1 MAPDPERTSSPPA
14 STPPSSSTDSSSKA
28 PVKGSGPRRDR
39 QRRDPDTMIPAR
51 SKRLGFESFLMRIVA
66 TVGIVAIG
74 VVIGAIMVS
83 QDVQGWIVGLVVSLV
98 SVLLA
103 GVLWSSRRL

>member
-1 MAPDPERTSSPPA
+1 MAPDPERTTAPPA
-14 STPPSSSTDSSSKA
+14 STPPSASTDSSSKA
-28 PVKGSGPRRDR
+28 PVKSSGGKRERG
-39 QRRDPDTMIPAR
+39 RDPDTMIPAR
-51 SKRLGFESFLMRIVA
+51 SKRLGVESFLMRVIA
-66 TVGIVAIG
+66 TVGIGAIG
-74 VVIGAIMVS
+74 VLLGAILVA